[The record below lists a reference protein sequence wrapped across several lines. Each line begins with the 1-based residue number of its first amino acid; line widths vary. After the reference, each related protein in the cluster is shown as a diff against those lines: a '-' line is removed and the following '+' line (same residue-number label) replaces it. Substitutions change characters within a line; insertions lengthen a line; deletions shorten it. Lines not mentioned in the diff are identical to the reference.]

1 MSPVFSCKEA
11 SRLASEAHDRRLG
24 LRERWALR
32 IHTAMCSAC
41 RAYGRQL
48 ALLDDLVRRRGR
60 SSAGGLSQ
68 REHLDPAAKER
79 IRQGLRHAVEHPGGG
94 DGTA

>member
-32 IHTAMCSAC
+32 MHTAMCSAC
-41 RAYGRQL
+41 RAYGQQI
-48 ALLDDLVRRRGR
+48 ALLDELVRRRGR
-60 SSAGGLSQ
+60 SSEHRSAR
-68 REHLDPAAKER
+68 REPDPAAKER
-79 IRQGLRHAVEHPGGG
+79 IRERLKRALEAPDAG
-94 DGTA
+94 